1 MAKLFSPDKL
11 QTECSCIPS
20 IWMFGIRFIVVS
32 RSISKPCH
40 FALVLRPLFPSKC
53 IFIFF
58 LAFFSFA
65 CCWSVMLLECML
77 CAPWMTFFLSL
88 IALLPLPLS
97 SVYLSPPLSL
107 SLSLHAL
114 SLSFFCHPLFS
125 AIYLNHVTWFYYIT
139 QNNKLFNV
147 SSKYKWVKLYIV

>member
-97 SVYLSPPLSL
+97 SVYLSPPSLSLYPSTLSL
-107 SLSLHAL
+107 SLSFVTH
-114 SLSFFCHPLFS
+114 SFQQFIWIMSHDF
-125 AIYLNHVTWFYYIT
+125 IT
-139 QNNKLFNV
+139 LPKIINY
-147 SSKYKWVKLYIV
+147 SM